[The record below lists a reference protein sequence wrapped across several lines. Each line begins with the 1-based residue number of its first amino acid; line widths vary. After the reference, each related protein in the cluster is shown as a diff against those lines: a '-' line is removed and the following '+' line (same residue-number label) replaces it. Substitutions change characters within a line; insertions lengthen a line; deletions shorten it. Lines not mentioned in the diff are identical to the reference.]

1 MRGLLNKGNRV
12 PTRHRC
18 SNCTVICGNSSHSCL
33 ALFSHCILIGETSAH
48 AQSMTHTPTP
58 LRDLKSRQSAPD
70 HAVQQPETIAVP
82 LHRHRAHPEE
92 GIGPGAHPLLRER
105 LLHDLQLLARP
116 RHARWDPLGLLA
128 VRSLLRERLGA
139 LGAVEEQHF
148 GSGADA
154 GTNLILRL
162 PGRRNDLPPLLV
174 AAHYDGPLHS
184 IGADDNASGLAALL
198 ELARRW
204 AANPPQRPV
213 WIVAFDQEEW
223 GCLGSK
229 ALAADLKRRGQPLE
243 LMVSLEM
250 LAFTG
255 AEQRYPIP
263 ALRWLYGRRADFI
276 AVIGNLRSLPRL
288 PGLTHRL
295 GRHVRTKVL
304 AVPLRGRILPDVRRS
319 DHSPFWDAG
328 YRAVMITDTSFL
340 RNPHYHQMSDTV
352 ATLNLDFF
360 SRVTEGLARAL
371 AAV

>member
-1 MRGLLNKGNRV
+1 MPPFRPSAGSRA
-12 PTRHRC
+12 
-18 SNCTVICGNSSHSCL
+18 GNSPFDTPASGSL
-33 ALFSHCILIGETSAH
+33 DTRDSLETPPPALLLLSPLRRFPPAGEPLLR
-48 AQSMTHTPTP
+48 QRL
-58 LRDLKSRQSAPD
+58 LRDLR
-70 HAVQQPETIAVP
+70 T
-82 LHRHRAHPEE
+82 
-92 GIGPGAHPLLRER
+92 
-105 LLHDLQLLARP
+105 LARP
-116 RHARWDPLGLLA
+116 RHARWDPVGLLS
-128 VRSLLRERLGA
+128 VRSYLRQQFAA
-139 LGAVEEQHF
+139 LGPVEEQTF
-148 GSGADA
+148 GRGCDQ

-162 PGRRNDLPPLLV
+162 PGRRQDLPPLLV

-204 AANPPQRPV
+204 AADPPRRPV

-229 ALAADLKRRGQPLE
+229 ALAAELKRQRQPLA

-255 AEQRYPIP
+255 REQRYPLP

-276 AVIGNLRSLPRL
+276 AVIGNLKALPKL

-295 GRHVRTKVL
+295 GRHVRTKL
-304 AVPLRGRILPDVRRS
+304 LPVPLCGRILPDVRRS

-328 YRAVMITDTSFL
+328 YQAVMVTDTSFL
-340 RNPHYHQMSDTV
+340 RNPHYHRMSDTI

-360 SRVTEGLARAL
+360 ARVTEGLVQAL

>member
-1 MRGLLNKGNRV
+1 MSRPLSHAYPALGTRKAAEQPTAEPAHQLRAISPPLNR
-12 PTRHRC
+12 R
-18 SNCTVICGNSSHSCL
+18 
-33 ALFSHCILIGETSAH
+33 TSTAK
-48 AQSMTHTPTP
+48 AP
-58 LRDLKSRQSAPD
+58 LPRED
-70 HAVQQPETIAVP
+70 
-82 LHRHRAHPEE
+82 
-92 GIGPGAHPLLRER
+92 HPLLRER
-105 LLHDLQLLARP
+105 LLADLKLLARP
-116 RHARWDPLGLLA
+116 RHARWDPVGLMS
-128 VRSLLRERLGA
+128 VRSLLHERMAA

-162 PGRRNDLPPLLV
+162 RGLRNDLPPLLV

-204 AANPPQRPV
+204 AADPPRRPI

-288 PGLTHRL
+288 PGLAHRI
-295 GRHVRTKVL
+295 GRHVRTKLL

-340 RNPHYHQMSDTV
+340 RNPNYHRMSDTV
-352 ATLNLDFF
+352 ATLDLDFF